1 MRKGIPTQ
9 LLSGVASGAIILN
22 PPSGDTIIYN
32 PSSGGSIILNP
43 SSSSERPFP
52 EFQGQPDRVNP
63 KGGVRQKSQRPFPE
77 FQGQPDRVDPKGG
90 VRQKSQRPFPEFQ
103 GQPDRVDPK
112 GGVRPKT
119 RRIFRY
125 NSKKFPRHY
134 SPSEYYSPSLDSI
147 PEQEQWIEWIDLG
160 DI

>member
-22 PPSGDTIIYN
+22 PPSGGTIIYN

-43 SSSSERPFP
+43 SSSSE
-52 EFQGQPDRVNP
+52 
-63 KGGVRQKSQRPFPE
+63 RPFPE

-125 NSKKFPRHY
+125 DRKKFPWHY